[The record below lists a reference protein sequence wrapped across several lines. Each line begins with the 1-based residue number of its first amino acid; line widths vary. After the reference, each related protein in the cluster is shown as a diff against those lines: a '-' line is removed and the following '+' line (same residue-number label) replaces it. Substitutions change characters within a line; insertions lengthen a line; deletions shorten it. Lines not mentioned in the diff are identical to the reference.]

1 MKNKVQSEQIN
12 LNNPNLSTIYVIS
25 IFLLFF
31 FLIPFNQFNYLDL
44 MPGDI
49 GDARLN
55 NYFLENIYLFL
66 RGTSDSLWHLGFFY
80 PFPFT
85 GGFSDN
91 LFGSSPVYLFFRALN
106 IKSDTA
112 FQFWFLAGYLFNFIA
127 SYYSFRKLGGRPLA
141 ASVGALIFSFA
152 LPTAA
157 HAGHA
162 QLHYRFGLPLALTF
176 LVFFLKDKEPR
187 NFIIFLSWL
196 VWQFYCSI
204 YMGFF
209 TLVMGFVLFGSYL
222 FIYRKPNRSLSEL
235 MLTVRE
241 MFKKFSFVHIFLT
254 ILLFTTLLLLFYPY
268 IQVSNLYGVRRHWG
282 EIKSTLPRLQSYFL
296 ADTSI
301 IWSMPNL
308 KFFSKLPARHEHQ
321 MFFGLVPIL
330 LALYGFFMC
339 TDQQKKRYE
348 FPLVTSLIPVLFL
361 LTLSIGGFSLW
372 NFFYKLPLFSAIRGI
387 SRIDQAML
395 FPLGYLAMAAVNKIE
410 TKPNGLKFIWLAIIP
425 LMLIEFSF
433 VNMPTSPK
441 SDWRARI
448 LKLEQIFPKDI
459 PKDNVVFLGP
469 RGGPFYADEL
479 DVMWVSL
486 TNHVKTMNGYSGI
499 YPPNYSM
506 DYGVA
511 CSEIPKRVEAYV
523 KFSGT
528 EEHAAKYKEL
538 IQKVIPVGFV
548 GCDPK

>member
-1 MKNKVQSEQIN
+1 MKNKVQYEQIN
-12 LNNPNLSTIYVIS
+12 LNSSNLSTIYVIS

-31 FLIPFNQFNYLDL
+31 FLIPFNQFNHLEL
-44 MPGDI
+44 MPGDV

-55 NYFLENIYLFL
+55 NYFLENIYLFFK
-66 RGTSDSLWHLGFFY
+66 GKSDSLWHFGFFY

-106 IKSDTA
+106 IKSDTS

-127 SYYSFRKLGGRPLA
+127 SYYSFRKLGGRPLG
-141 ASVGALIFSFA
+141 ASIGALIFSFA

-162 QLHYRFGLPLALTF
+162 QLHFRFGLPLALTF

-187 NFIIFLSWL
+187 NFIISLSWL
-196 VWQFYCSI
+196 VWQFYCGI

-209 TLVMGFVLFGSYL
+209 TLMMGFVLFGSYL
-222 FIYRKPNRSLSEL
+222 YIYRKPNRSLSKL
-235 MLTVRE
+235 TLTVIE
-241 MFKKFSFVHIFLT
+241 MFEKFSFAHILLI
-254 ILLFTTLLLLFYPY
+254 ILLFATLFLLFYPY
-268 IQVSNLYGVRRHWG
+268 IQVSNLYGVRRYWG
-282 EIKSTLPRLQSYFL
+282 EIESMLPHLQSYFL
-296 ADTSI
+296 SDMSK
-301 IWSMPNL
+301 IWAMPNL
-308 KFFSKLPARHEHQ
+308 KFFSQMPMRHEHQ
-321 MFFGLVPIL
+321 MFFGLIPIL

-348 FPLVTSLIPVLFL
+348 FPLIASLIPVLFL

-372 NFFYKLPLFSAIRGI
+372 VFLHKLPLFSAIRAM

-395 FPLGYLAMAAVNKIE
+395 FPLGYLAMTAVNKIE
-410 TKPNGLKFIWLAIIP
+410 TKLNGLKFIWLAIIP

-433 VNMPTSPK
+433 VNIPTSPK

-448 LKLEQIFPKDI
+448 LKLEKFLPRDI
-459 PKDNVVFLGP
+459 PKDNIVIFAP
-469 RGGPFYADEL
+469 REGPFYADEL

-486 TNHVKTMNGYSGI
+486 TNRMKTMNGYSGI
-499 YPPNYSM
+499 NPPNYSI

-528 EEHAAKYKEL
+528 EERADMYEEL
-538 IQKVIPVGFV
+538 IQKVIPIGFV
-548 GCDPK
+548 GCHSN